1 MLCLETLVVF
11 LRNGANGVH
20 NVPKQLFS
28 TFAVP
33 KKLDGEDFGQ
43 AFVLP
48 A

>member
-11 LRNGANGVH
+11 LRNGANRVH

-33 KKLDGEDFGQ
+33 KKLNGEDLGQ
-43 AFVLP
+43 AFGF
-48 A
+48 AA